1 MNALQ
6 TFISLNS
13 RRIRSWLSMVA
24 HLLKLGDIDFHTL
37 AMSGH
42 LRKNNWIK
50 LYTKKLENLFVH
62 KWNKER
68 NT

>member
-1 MNALQ
+1 
-6 TFISLNS
+6 
-13 RRIRSWLSMVA
+13 MVA

-62 KWNKER
+62 KWNEER